1 MKLSIAPEEWGD
13 QALPRVLS
21 GEKKTCS
28 VAEKPASDR
37 VFLVATDLCNPSV
50 FNRSH
55 DAAGVRAIAIAKGLF
70 GFDHVAGI
78 IAPVSR
84 QLSLA

>member
-1 MKLSIAPEEWGD
+1 MKLSIAPEEWGSK
-13 QALPRVLS
+13 ALSRVL
-21 GEKKTCS
+21 GGQEKTGS
-28 VAEKPASDR
+28 IAEKPASDR
-37 VFLVATDLCNPSV
+37 MFLVATDLCNPTI
-50 FNRSH
+50 FNRSD
-55 DAAGVRAIAIAKGLF
+55 DAAGIRAITVAQSFL